1 MKDDSNRSLRHLSR
15 KSGKDED
22 RTVVVDSSAF
32 FSETPSEPTPP
43 PRRPAPP
50 QPPRNGGR
58 RTPPPHAG
66 GAAAVPSRFGK
77 VLLTVQGI
85 LSVLALV
92 QLWRTQMLQCSTL
105 SFWRRCWPCCG
116 CW

>member
-58 RTPPPHAG
+58 RTPPGLLPCPPAL
-66 GAAAVPSRFGK
+66 ARF
-77 VLLTVQGI
+77 
-85 LSVLALV
+85 
-92 QLWRTQMLQCSTL
+92 CS
-105 SFWRRCWPCCG
+105 PCRAF
-116 CW
+116 

>member
-43 PRRPAPP
+43 PRCLWRATCAPP
-50 QPPRNGGR
+50 RPPCGR
-58 RTPPPHAG
+58 
-66 GAAAVPSRFGK
+66 S
-77 VLLTVQGI
+77 
-85 LSVLALV
+85 
-92 QLWRTQMLQCSTL
+92 
-105 SFWRRCWPCCG
+105 
-116 CW
+116 